1 MALINCPECNN
12 EISDKAEFCPKC
24 GYKLPEKEP
33 LFQGA
38 YCPKCLDV
46 GFKREGQK
54 CPLCQVYFKDSI
66 YGTFDEV
73 YDYAKN
79 HPELK
84 ESPEFSIEAYNK
96 RINYVPVEYGNS
108 GSSNNGVKCHYC
120 GSTNTKKIS
129 NISKASSVAMFG
141 IFSKKVHKE
150 WHCNNCNSDF

>member
-12 EISDKAEFCPKC
+12 EISDKAENCPKC

-73 YDYAKN
+73 YDYTKN

-84 ESPEFSIEAYNK
+84 ESPEFNIEAYNR
-96 RINYVPVEYGNS
+96 RINYVPVEYGR
-108 GSSNNGVKCHYC
+108 SSGVKCSYC
-120 GSTNTKKIS
+120 GSTNTKKIT
-129 NISKASSVAMFG
+129 IASKATHTALFG
-141 IFSKKVHKE
+141 IFSISRNSKNY
-150 WHCNNCNSDF
+150 HCNSCGSDF